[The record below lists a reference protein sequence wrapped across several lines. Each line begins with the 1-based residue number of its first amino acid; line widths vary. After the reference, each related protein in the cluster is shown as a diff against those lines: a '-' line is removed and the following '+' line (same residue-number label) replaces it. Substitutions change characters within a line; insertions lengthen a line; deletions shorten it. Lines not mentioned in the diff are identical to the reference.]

1 MEEIPDLGSTEAS
14 TQRRQEAGFPPTAG
28 TGAGVGEQL
37 RGGQVAGV
45 GGDTAGDQE
54 HLQSGTVMEDR
65 ELAALP
71 GSPPDCTSHRRGQI
85 VGGGVEAAPG
95 R

>member
-37 RGGQVAGV
+37 RRGQVAGV

-54 HLQSGTVMEDR
+54 DLQSGTVMEDR
-65 ELAALP
+65 ELAALL
-71 GSPPDCTSHRRGQI
+71 GSPRHCTSHTRGRSE
-85 VGGGVEAAPG
+85 GGGVEAAPW